1 MSFPAK
7 TGQCPIYYNHYN
19 TGRPRRNDDV
29 RVAYT
34 SSYIDGPNKP
44 LYPFGY
50 GLSYTSFGYSC
61 LKLSADVLESGGSL
75 TASVKVKNEGAVAG
89 EETVQLYIRDLY
101 GSAVRPVK
109 ELKGFK
115 KVALNP
121 GEEKEVSFEIT
132 EDMLAFYGP
141 DLVKKA
147 EKGDFKV
154 FIGGDSECA
163 DSVSFRLV

>member
-1 MSFPAK
+1 M
-7 TGQCPIYYNHYN
+7 
-19 TGRPRRNDDV
+19 NDDV

-50 GLSYTSFGYSC
+50 GLSYTAFGYSD
-61 LKLSADVLESGGSL
+61 LKLSSSVLQSGGTV
-75 TASVKVKNEGAVAG
+75 TASVKVKNKGSVAG
-89 EETVQLYIRDLY
+89 EETVQLYIRDLF

-115 KVALNP
+115 KVMLAA
-121 GEEKEVSFEIT
+121 GEEKEVSFIIN